1 MSSPSGIA
9 LIILLDVNVLPDAP
23 VTTSIAFDIEFDIV
37 FPKIFLL
44 EEPEF
49 TLIPVLL
56 LDIVLLYIW
65 LLCDCETK
73 TPDGSFLCCKLPA
86 IFLTEHFHNGI
97 FIY

>member
-1 MSSPSGIA
+1 
-9 LIILLDVNVLPDAP
+9 LLDVNELLEAP
-23 VTTSIAFDIEFDIV
+23 VATSIASDIEFDIV
-37 FPKIFLL
+37 FPKILLL

-73 TPDGSFLCCKLPA
+73 TPDGSLYTILFLAIELY
-86 IFLTEHFHNGI
+86 IFLLKSI
-97 FIY
+97 ASPALS